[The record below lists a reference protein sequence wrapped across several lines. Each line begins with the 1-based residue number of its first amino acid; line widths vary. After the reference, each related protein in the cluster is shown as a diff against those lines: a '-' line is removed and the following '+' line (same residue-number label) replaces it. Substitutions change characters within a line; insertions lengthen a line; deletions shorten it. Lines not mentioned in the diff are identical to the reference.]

1 MILIILAIAIILVLV
16 LLVIYVICGHNRF
29 VKLRNRVRDQQAQI
43 DVQTKRR
50 CDLIPNLI
58 ETVKGCANFE
68 KSTLEAVV
76 TARNSLLNGGSLAE
90 KDAADSAL
98 SSALHH
104 LIAVSESYP
113 DLKASA
119 NFASLQ
125 KELSETEDKIAKA
138 RQFYNDTVL
147 KYNDAIEV
155 FPASLVAKLTG
166 FGKIEFLK
174 AAESEKE
181 AVKVQF

>member
-1 MILIILAIAIILVLV
+1 MKPMILVLAAAAV
-16 LLVIYVICGHNRF
+16 LLVVYVICGYNRF

-68 KSTLEAVV
+68 RSTLDAVV
-76 TARNSLLNGGSLAE
+76 SARSSLLNGSSPAE
-90 KDAADSAL
+90 KDAADAAL
-98 SSALHH
+98 TSALHH
-104 LIAVSESYP
+104 LIAVSEGYP

-174 AAESEKE
+174 AAESERE